1 MELELNSQDWNV
13 NANELELELK
23 DMKRTLELLDESK
36 SMVTLPKSAI
46 FYYPLLSN
54 HLDNLYSTYNKMIRI
69 QAACKHINNAFM
81 LVDVRDFSA
90 LLPSNHVENCC
101 AVLLLI
107 LLQRGFFIF
116 SLLTYNKIFSNLYS
130 SFS

>member
-1 MELELNSQDWNV
+1 
-13 NANELELELK
+13 
-23 DMKRTLELLDESK
+23 
-36 SMVTLPKSAI
+36 MVTLPQSAI

-54 HLDNLYSTYNKMIRI
+54 HLDDLYSTYNKMIRI

-107 LLQRGFFIF
+107 LLQRGIF
-116 SLLTYNKIFSNLYS
+116 YLLFTYLQQNLLKFYLK
-130 SFS
+130 FLKKTTVTYLKLTI

>member
-1 MELELNSQDWNV
+1 
-13 NANELELELK
+13 
-23 DMKRTLELLDESK
+23 
-36 SMVTLPKSAI
+36 MVTVHQSAI
-46 FYYPLLSN
+46 FYYALLSN
-54 HLDNLYSTYNKMIRI
+54 HSSDLYSMYNKMIRI

-107 LLQRGFFIF
+107 LLQRGSFLSFFYILHTTKSAQILSKDF
-116 SLLTYNKIFSNLYS
+116 EEDCGGSAS
-130 SFS
+130 SSRDVVNRVG